1 MFNKQILSLFVV
13 LLVILVNFEN
23 VYNAAISQTNKGQQK
38 REKLSNHQ
46 NDYKRYMKGNI
57 QQKTWLGKLNW
68 SGISIGV
75 GIYLIITFIL
85 YLISRFFYRKRKKQE
100 KELALL
106 DKVIGSATEEDKK
119 KKYEEG
125 GKKRREEEERKKREA
140 KRKRK
145 GPTSLQ
151 MDSSS
156 IFEGKEINTA
166 IEMNKDEDMEERKF
180 LKEWQIKVKEEL
192 MKSLKDYEDPFKTM
206 RNEASQ
212 VSSMDSLVLSDSS
225 LASTTQSFSSAA
237 KEKEATKEETTT
249 TTSQSN
255 NQSDGTSVDER
266 SYSSTES
273 ESSEAL
279 SPEND
284 KD

>member
-1 MFNKQILSLFVV
+1 
-13 LLVILVNFEN
+13 
-23 VYNAAISQTNKGQQK
+23 
-38 REKLSNHQ
+38 
-46 NDYKRYMKGNI
+46 MKGNI

-145 GPTSLQ
+145 GPTSLH

-156 IFEGKEINTA
+156 VFEGKEINTA
-166 IEMNKDEDMEERKF
+166 IEMNKAEEMEERKF
-180 LKEWQIKVKEEL
+180 LLEWQVRKERG
-192 MKSLKDYEDPFKTM
+192 KGDIFKK
-206 RNEASQ
+206 N
-212 VSSMDSLVLSDSS
+212 
-225 LASTTQSFSSAA
+225 
-237 KEKEATKEETTT
+237 
-249 TTSQSN
+249 
-255 NQSDGTSVDER
+255 
-266 SYSSTES
+266 
-273 ESSEAL
+273 
-279 SPEND
+279 
-284 KD
+284 